1 MKYIKTGQKR
11 SDVKR
16 QWLVMVDDEDYE
28 FLQQFKWQVDRY
40 KSVKTH
46 ANPRLKDIL
55 IHRVIM
61 KPEKG
66 VEIDHIDGNR
76 LNNQKS
82 NLRFATSSQNKINRG
97 PRKDNKSG
105 FKGVSWH
112 RQRNLWTARVMI
124 DGKYKHLGLF
134 KTPEEAAEAYNAE
147 ATTYY
152 GEYAWQNKIN

>member
-1 MKYIKTGQKR
+1 MKYIKTGQTR

-28 FLQQFKWQVDRY
+28 FLEQFKWQVDRE

-55 IHRVIM
+55 MHRVIM
-61 KPEKG
+61 KPKKG

-112 RQRNLWTARVMI
+112 KQRNLWTARIMTG
-124 DGKYKHLGLF
+124 GKYKHLGLF
-134 KTPEEAAEAYNAE
+134 KTLEEAAEAYNAE